1 MSATITHAVQALLDS
16 RGYRSAARG
25 IDVVAVLL
33 LIVLLVET
41 EIIRAF
47 LGPRKSLRLLALGVA
62 IVPLCFAFLLVVIVR
77 AKGLR

>member
-16 RGYRSAARG
+16 RDYRSVARG

-33 LIVLLVET
+33 LLVLLAEA
-41 EIIRAF
+41 EIIRAYV
-47 LGPRKSLRLLALGVA
+47 GPRKPSRLLPLGVA
-62 IVPLCFAFLLVVIVR
+62 IVPLCLVFVLVVVVR